1 MNVQQ
6 KKPFNKPPQLLK
18 TSDFEMMWESLSNE
32 HNEEFNS
39 KIKNEADFKK
49 LTENIGIQ
57 MVEIIGNEII
67 CAGASQKGEVF
78 LVYGVYNPNGVL
90 EIRLKGKNKDELK
103 EINRVIKLFAV

>member
-1 MNVQQ
+1 
-6 KKPFNKPPQLLK
+6 
-18 TSDFEMMWESLSNE
+18 MMWETLSNE

-49 LTENIGIQ
+49 LTDNIGIQ

-78 LVYGVYNPNGVL
+78 LVYGVYNPSGVL